1 MAMMDICS
9 DPEDQQTSTMHEAS
23 LLALRVR
30 KAGRSA
36 RLGLGNPNPNSGSG
50 GSVKALSFGS
60 KEVSLAAK
68 GTSIL
73 SVYGTNEGSKETDIL
88 ASERLLNKGKVTA
101 AGPVEPDTT
110 SALQRRQ
117 ARGCDGEASGER
129 PQRSAPTNSHHEV
142 TLQSAKETAE
152 APGNLS
158 RSQVLPKTSISF
170 SRILDLGSAVTS
182 KGEGSEL

>member
-9 DPEDQQTSTMHEAS
+9 DLEDWQTSMMHEAS

-36 RLGLGNPNPNSGSG
+36 CLRLGNPNPSSSG
-50 GSVKALSFGS
+50 GGGAKALSFGS
-60 KEVSLAAK
+60 KEFSLVAK
-68 GTSIL
+68 GTSVF
-73 SVYGTNEGSKETDIL
+73 SAHGANEGLKEMDIL
-88 ASERLLNKGKVTA
+88 ASERLLNKGKLA
-101 AGPVEPDTT
+101 AAKPVEPAKT

-129 PQRSAPTNSHHEV
+129 PQQSAPTNSHREV

-158 RSQVLPKTSISF
+158 RS
-170 SRILDLGSAVTS
+170 
-182 KGEGSEL
+182 